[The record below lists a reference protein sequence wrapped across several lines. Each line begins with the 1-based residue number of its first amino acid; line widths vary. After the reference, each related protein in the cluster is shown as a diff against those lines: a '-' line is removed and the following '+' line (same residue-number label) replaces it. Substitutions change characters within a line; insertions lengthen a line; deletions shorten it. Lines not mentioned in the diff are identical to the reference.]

1 MNSDLHHTTRR
12 SLHAVAEMLLA
23 GPQHA
28 ETDHIRLRA
37 VPGGFATALTPEVSV
52 IASGNGRCDIVH
64 GHVRVALDGRTLRD
78 LGDELGVPVVSL
90 AAVYSD
96 VSDVSPDEPL
106 AVDVPSAERIAEVYS
121 LGDAALRVFAPDE
134 EPVLWPEHFDIAI
147 AVDGVNYGV
156 TPGDAGIETP
166 YMYVGPWPVPTGD
179 DFWNTS
185 FGAAQPVPSSVDEI
199 AAFFAEGRRRIS
211 G

>member
-1 MNSDLHHTTRR
+1 MSSDLHNSTRR
-12 SLHAVAEMLLA
+12 ALHAVAEMLLA

-37 VPGGFATALTPEVSV
+37 IPGGFATALTPEVSV
-52 IASGNGRCDIVH
+52 IGAEIVH
-64 GHVRVALDGRTLRD
+64 GHVRVALDGRTIRD
-78 LGDELGVPVVSL
+78 LAAELALPVVSL

-96 VSDVSPDEPL
+96 VSDISPDEPL
-106 AVDVPSAERIAEVYS
+106 SVDVPSAERIAEAYS
-121 LGDAALRVFAPDE
+121 LGDAALRTFAPGE

-156 TPGDAGIETP
+156 TPGDTGIETP

-179 DFWNTS
+179 DFWNAS
-185 FGAAQPVPSSVDEI
+185 FGAAQPLPSTVGEI
-199 AAFFAEGRRRIS
+199 VAFFIEGQRRIT